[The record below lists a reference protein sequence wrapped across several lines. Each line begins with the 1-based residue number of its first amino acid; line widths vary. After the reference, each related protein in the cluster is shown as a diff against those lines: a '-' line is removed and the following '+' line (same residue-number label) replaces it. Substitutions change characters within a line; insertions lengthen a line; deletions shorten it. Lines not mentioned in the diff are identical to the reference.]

1 MKFEFDGDA
10 DRGECV
16 AYIDDDGDL
25 CIRVGDGFVYF
36 IKDDKSFLSD
46 GGSFYGHMF
55 DNGATRKFYKGDKI
69 TITF

>member
-16 AYIDDDGDL
+16 AYIDTEGDL
-25 CIRVGDGFVYF
+25 MFKPSECETDIQQICIDQGA
-36 IKDDKSFLSD
+36 FLHTNLRWLPE
-46 GGSFYGHMF
+46 Y
-55 DNGATRKFYKGDKI
+55 ATRKFYKGDKI